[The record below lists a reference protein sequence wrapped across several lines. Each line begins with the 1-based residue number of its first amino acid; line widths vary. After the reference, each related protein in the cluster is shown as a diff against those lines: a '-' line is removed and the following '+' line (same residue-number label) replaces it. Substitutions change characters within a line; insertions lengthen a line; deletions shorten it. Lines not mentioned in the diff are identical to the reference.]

1 MQTINNPK
9 QFTEILKDTR
19 RVVFD
24 NGKIRAEITIENPK
38 TIHRAYSIKYFEK
51 TGEKWIAFS
60 TCVSSFIRD
69 IMEDFNYEC
78 KQLNIN

>member
-1 MQTINNPK
+1 MQTFNNK
-9 QFTEILKDTR
+9 IDYLRELKNSR

-38 TIHRAYSIKYFEK
+38 TIHKMYSIKYFEK